1 MKSNR
6 IIYAIIS
13 TFLILFIKTSLAQIE
28 DNPDVWGGNDFGS
41 LHIPTS
47 TPVYGQYLRGLFI
60 FVTFPDDNEPN
71 TNGCIWDIPNPNPTR
86 PINPHTVNGNI
97 IAVNEESLIQ
107 PFMIRYEQYTISD
120 YFSQMSGGQLD
131 FIGDEV
137 YFRLPYPSTY
147 YQNTLQW
154 TRPQLN
160 SYILQYVHDNLG
172 VNFRRYDNWHKEGS
186 NWVWGGDNEAEMIV
200 IQFRKIPGGS
210 NGYEAYYWNYS
221 GMIPGG
227 EAHLFGDSYTSM
239 TLGGIYIS
247 NDDGI
252 TATQGIKKPH
262 ILNWYLNTKFRIIF
276 LEIYLIIPG
285 IIDGMS
291 ASV

>member
-1 MKSNR
+1 
-6 IIYAIIS
+6 
-13 TFLILFIKTSLAQIE
+13 
-28 DNPDVWGGNDFGS
+28 
-41 LHIPTS
+41 
-47 TPVYGQYLRGLFI
+47 
-60 FVTFPDDNEPN
+60 
-71 TNGCIWDIPNPNPTR
+71 
-86 PINPHTVNGNI
+86 
-97 IAVNEESLIQ
+97 
-107 PFMIRYEQYTISD
+107 
-120 YFSQMSGGQLD
+120 
-131 FIGDEV
+131 
-137 YFRLPYPSTY
+137 
-147 YQNTLQW
+147 
-154 TRPQLN
+154 
-160 SYILQYVHDNLG
+160 
-172 VNFRRYDNWHKEGS
+172 
-186 NWVWGGDNEAEMIV
+186 MIV